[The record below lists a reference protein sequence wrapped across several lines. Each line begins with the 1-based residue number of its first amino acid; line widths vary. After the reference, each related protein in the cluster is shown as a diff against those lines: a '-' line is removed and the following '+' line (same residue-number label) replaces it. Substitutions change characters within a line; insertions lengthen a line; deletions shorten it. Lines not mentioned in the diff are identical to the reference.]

1 MMNEFKQR
9 QFFWPLVV
17 LLACASCNAED
28 VPAQDD
34 SYQKPVDWRSECVGR
49 LQMDLPEPINFG
61 TTGDLKDGHQSVLN
75 YRLNAPGLKHI
86 GRGMFSLAGT
96 KLGEHPSAKVLTGQ
110 GIDVFDI
117 GFFSKTDGKTRLFT
131 LPDRNKENS
140 WLPLL
145 TQLNSEN
152 LRTQQLNHINAV
164 VKNLLPRYQ
173 VRKPGEIPTTP
184 GICTPYGFFADPPE
198 KTERDYVFNMRFQDP
213 RHSNLILGIEIKTR
227 NPLNMEG
234 WETVPSTI
242 REAKTPWDLEREQA
256 RSSKENCRAQQGTA
270 SRDLFGCTFAGMT
283 TIRKHREVVYLK
295 IGNGQEA
302 RLLVMEYNPRLN
314 EGVAYDVMIETAGVE
329 DSPTQPRIVISARGI
344 DGDTEVD
351 ALRGKSPP
359 PLDEAVE
366 IARKLALSLRLRPG
380 AVDTTRPVADSLAGV
395 R

>member
-1 MMNEFKQR
+1 MMDKFNQR

-17 LLACASCNAED
+17 LLVCASCNAED
-28 VPAQDD
+28 VPAQDA
-34 SYQKPVDWRSECVGR
+34 SYQRPVSWQSECVGR
-49 LQMDLPEPINFG
+49 LQMDFPEPINFG
-61 TTGDLKDGHQSVLN
+61 STGDLSDGHQSVLN
-75 YRLNAPGLKHI
+75 YRLSGPGLKNI
-86 GRGMFSLAGT
+86 GGGMFSLAGT
-96 KLGEHPSAKVLTGQ
+96 KLGESPSAKVLKGQ

-117 GFFSKTDGKTRLFT
+117 GFLSRSDGKSRLFT
-131 LPDRNKENS
+131 LPDRDIENS

-145 TQLNSEN
+145 TQINSEN
-152 LRTQQLNHINAV
+152 LRTQQLNHINSV

-173 VRKPGEIPTTP
+173 VRKSGEMPIAP
-184 GICTPYGFFADPPE
+184 GICTPYGFFADPPD
-198 KTERDYVFNMRFQDP
+198 KTERDYVFDMRFRDP
-213 RHSNLILGIEIKTR
+213 RYSNLILGIQIKTR
-227 NPLNMEG
+227 NPLNFEW
-234 WETVPSTI
+234 WEKPPSNI
-242 REAKTPWDLEREQA
+242 REATTPWDLEREQA

-270 SRDLFGCTFAGMT
+270 SRDLLGCTLAGMT
-283 TIRKHREVVYLK
+283 TIRKHREVEYLK

-344 DGDTEVD
+344 DSDTEVE

-380 AVDTTRPVADSLAGV
+380 AVDTNRPVADSLVGV